1 MKKLIFLILF
11 VLQIGILSAKEF
23 IFEKIT
29 TQQGLSQNDVNCIF
43 QDHNGF
49 LWIGTNDGLN
59 RYDGYTFRTYRI
71 KDKKEQEE
79 GLSSNLVFQI
89 KEDNKGRLWIGT
101 SNEGVCVFNL
111 STEEFTHI
119 RNTSSNPIRLADN
132 RILDLECMSDG
143 SVWLATEKGVTI
155 ISEKNGKFETTNLIS
170 LAQTPLVSKA
180 CNVVVEDNM
189 GHICLGLHNG
199 LIVCKTNN
207 KLIECTEIEDLQD
220 FNVRCVLPAYNGF
233 IIGTG
238 EGLFFLDN
246 VKEDLAKSRLIQIN
260 DLPATD
266 VYLDDRKNLYVAS
279 QLKLLVY
286 SCDCAHNK
294 FVLQTEINQGRSKS
308 DLSSNMVMSIYGDS
322 SGIIW
327 IGTNGGGLNKYN
339 PKRKKINHYKNTNLA
354 GSLSSNK
361 IRAVFEDSNKNIWIG
376 TEGGGVNFLNTS
388 KGRNFESGFEK
399 YFLDEFQIENRIYTF
414 VETDKVNGKSEIW
427 AGAAFPQ
434 TLVCFNNKEKLSL
447 INNKELSDKVKASIF
462 TSLKDKDGNIWFGT
476 YGSKGLYKYEKRKN
490 KYHLINYQAKAIEG
504 GLSSNIIR
512 SLLQDTLGN
521 IWIGTDA
528 GINILTVNELK
539 KEKPFFKVF
548 KNNINDD
555 NSLSNDYILP
565 LFKSTKGDLWVGTMG
580 GGLNR
585 VNYHENIDSI
595 SFTSY
600 GTSDGFP
607 NNVIKG
613 ILEDQEGN
621 LWISSNKGLSKFNT
635 ENHSIMNYDVSDG
648 LQDNE
653 FSELACCKLSDGMMI
668 FGGVNGFNT
677 FYPEEIN
684 ADMLPPKVAFTD
696 LQVLNKSVNVGDV
709 VSKRVI
715 LNQSINQTKRVQL
728 KYSENSFAIYFSAL
742 HFSAPT
748 KNKYKYMLEGFDDNW
763 IIKNSDERFA
773 KYTSLNPGTYVFKLY
788 ASNNDGI
795 WSKEAREIEVI
806 VVPPWWKSNLAIAI
820 YLILFVYILWFFQRF
835 SFIRI
840 KQKNELL
847 MEHFEKKKI
856 EELNQLKFRFFTNVS
871 HEFRTPLSLIIGS
884 AQKLLRKEEELSAKA
899 KEKCITIQR
908 NSELM
913 LRLINQLMDFRKM
926 EHDKMSLSVRNVNL
940 VELLEQIYASFKEAA
955 SHKNIHFNFSVEQ
968 KQAQVWIDTDKVEK
982 ILYNLLSN
990 AFKFTNRGGQIDLI
1004 LVLQEEH
1011 MIIKVKDNGIG
1022 IPMHMQAHIFDRF
1035 YQGNKING
1043 NEISG
1048 TGIGLS
1054 YAKGLAD
1061 LHGGDIRFTSAEGLG
1076 SCFELDLKRGK
1087 EHYKLSDIANEQ
1099 ALMPVCKVRK
1109 NTEIGI
1115 PESCIKTENS
1125 EQHLNTNKDTL
1136 LIVEDNVELLNFLCD
1151 NFSETYKVY
1160 SALNGE
1166 EGLNIAL
1173 QQDIDIILSDIAM
1186 PVKDGF
1192 ELCKELKTNE
1202 QISHI
1207 PIVLLTAKANSED
1220 SIKGYE
1226 LGADAYVQKPFDLDV
1241 LEAQVA
1247 AVIINRKKLKRKLRK
1262 SIEIVPSEVTTT
1274 AFDEKF
1280 LNNLLS
1286 IIEDNISNFEFT
1298 VEELANLYG
1307 MPQVNI
1313 NKKLKSLT
1321 GQTASA
1327 FIRNVRLKRAC
1338 QLLKTGRYTVADVTY
1353 EVGFSDLKYFR
1364 SCFKKEFKL
1373 NPSEFVKQNV
1383 KAQKVT

>member
-79 GLSSNLVFQI
+79 GLSSNLVFKI
-89 KEDNKGRLWIGT
+89 KEDKKGRLWIAT

-111 STEEFTHI
+111 CTEEFTQI
-119 RNTSSNPIRLADN
+119 RNTSVNPICLADN
-132 RILDLECMSDG
+132 RIVDLECMNDG

-155 ISEKNGKFETTNLIS
+155 ITEQNGKFETTNLIS
-170 LAQTPLVSKA
+170 LAHTPLVSKA
-180 CNVVVEDNM
+180 CNVVVEDQQ
-189 GHICLGLHNG
+189 GRKCLGLHNG
-199 LIVCKTNN
+199 LIICKSTN
-207 KLIECTEIEDLQD
+207 KLIECTEIAGFEDL
-220 FNVRCVLPAYNGF
+220 NVRCILPAYGGL

-246 VKEDLAKSRLIQIN
+246 VKEDLGKSKLIQIN
-260 DLPATD
+260 DLPATEI
-266 VYLDDRKNLYVAS
+266 YLDERKNLFVAS

-294 FVLQTEINQGRSKS
+294 FVLQTEINQGRTKA
-308 DLSSNMVMSIYGDS
+308 DLSSNMVMSIYGDL

-339 PKRKKINHYKNTNLA
+339 PKRKKIGHYKNTSLP

-361 IRAVFEDSNKNIWIG
+361 IRSVFEDSKKNIWIG

-388 KGRNFESGFEK
+388 KGRNFESGFER
-399 YFLDEFQIENRIYTF
+399 YFVNEYQIENRIYSII
-414 VETDKVNGKSEIW
+414 ETDKENGESEIW

-434 TLVCFNNKEKLSL
+434 TLECFKNSDKLSP
-447 INNKELSDKVKASIF
+447 ISKEELNDKISASIF
-462 TSLKDKDGNIWFGT
+462 TSLKDKEGNIWLGT
-476 YGSKGLYKYEKRKN
+476 YGSKGLYKYEKKEG
-490 KYHLINYQAKAIEG
+490 KYHLINYKAKAIEG

-512 SLLQDTLGN
+512 SLLQDSMGN
-521 IWIGTDA
+521 MWIGTDA
-528 GINILTVNELK
+528 GINLLTVEELK

-696 LQVLNKSVNVGDV
+696 LQVLNKSVKVGEHV
-709 VSKRVI
+709 NKRVV
-715 LNQSINQTKRVQL
+715 LTKAINQTKRVKL

-847 MEHFEKKKI
+847 MEHFEKEKI
-856 EELNQLKFRFFTNVS
+856 EELNQMKFRFFTNIS
-871 HEFRTPLSLIIGS
+871 HEFRTPLTLIIGS
-884 AQKLLRKEEELSAKA
+884 VQKLLQKEEELSPKAKA
-899 KEKCITIQR
+899 KCIAIQR
-908 NSELM
+908 NSSFL

-926 EHDKMSLSVRNVNL
+926 EHDKMNLSIRHLNIIELLKEIYTSFEEVAANNNIQFNFL
-940 VELLEQIYASFKEAA
+940 VEEQEAYVYVD
-955 SHKNIHFNFSVEQ
+955 S
-968 KQAQVWIDTDKVEK
+968 DKIEK
-982 ILYNLLSN
+982 IVYNLLSN
-990 AFKFTNRGGQIDLI
+990 AFKFTNVGGQIDLI
-1004 LVLQEEH
+1004 LKLQTNH
-1011 MIIKVKDNGIG
+1011 ILIQVKDNGVG
-1022 IPMHMQAHIFDRF
+1022 MSKQMQAHIFERF
-1035 YQGNKING
+1035 YQGTKLKHADT
-1043 NEISG
+1043 SG

-1054 YAKGLAD
+1054 YAKGLAE
-1061 LHGGDIRFTSAEGLG
+1061 LHAGEISFKSAEGVG
-1076 SCFELDLKRGK
+1076 SCFELKLKRGK
-1087 EHYKLSDIANEQ
+1087 EHYNLSDIEKDQSVNIKSIAKLKSEKEIFNFNLNKPKEGFQ
-1099 ALMPVCKVRK
+1099 AKP
-1109 NTEIGI
+1109 
-1115 PESCIKTENS
+1115 NS
-1125 EQHLNTNKDTL
+1125 YKL
-1136 LIVEDNVELLNFLCD
+1136 LIVEDNVELLNFL
-1151 NFSETYKVY
+1151 SESFGDKYQVY
-1160 SALNGE
+1160 RALNGE
-1166 EGLNIAL
+1166 EGISMAEKY
-1173 QQDIDIILSDIAM
+1173 DVDIIVSDIAM
-1186 PVKDGF
+1186 PLKDGF
-1192 ELCKELKTNE
+1192 QLCKGIKMNE
-1202 QISHI
+1202 QTSHI
-1207 PIVLLTAKANSED
+1207 PIVLLTAKTSAED
-1220 SIKGYE
+1220 SIKGFQ
-1226 LGADAYVQKPFDLDV
+1226 LGADAYVSKPFDLQV
-1241 LEAQVA
+1241 LEAQIASVLK
-1247 AVIINRKKLKRKLRK
+1247 NRDDLKQRFRK
-1262 SIEIVPSEVTTT
+1262 SIEITPSEVTTT
-1274 AFDEKF
+1274 SFDEKF
-1280 LNNLLS
+1280 LNKLLV
-1286 IIEDNISNFEFT
+1286 IIEDNISNFEFS
-1298 VEELANLYG
+1298 VEKLASLYG